1 MTILVEQQPHSR
13 LQLRDETGRSPGRH
27 RRTGRWAAPPPSVLG
42 GTGSVG
48 RREAPVIEALGLG
61 RTFGSKAEK
70 IEAVHD
76 VSFTVRQ
83 GEIVGF
89 LGSNGAGKTT
99 MMRLLTTLLSP
110 TAGDALVVGSSLRQ
124 DPRGVR
130 RHIGYVAQRGST
142 HGDSRVLEQLV
153 LQGRLHRMTVKQTRE
168 RAEELCEVLDLTD
181 LVDRPAKVLSGGQR
195 RRLDIAL
202 GLMHH
207 PSLLILDE
215 PTTGLDPQNRGTMW
229 EHVRKLRHELGT
241 TVFLTTH
248 YLDEADELCD
258 QILLMSRGTIVDTGT
273 PDQLKRR
280 ISGDIVTLEI
290 NGYPEDAW
298 RALEILPAVREI
310 SVSGLTLSLAV
321 DDGERQIPGLLHALD
336 VAGVGVGVVRL
347 TRPTLDDV
355 FRALTNS
362 RRGNTSRD
370 AAPDRR

>member
-1 MTILVEQQPHSR
+1 M
-13 LQLRDETGRSPGRH
+13 
-27 RRTGRWAAPPPSVLG
+27 LG

-61 RTFGSKAEK
+61 RTFGSKAEN

-76 VSFTVRQ
+76 VSFTVRR

-290 NGYPEDAW
+290 NGYPEDA
-298 RALEILPAVREI
+298 
-310 SVSGLTLSLAV
+310 
-321 DDGERQIPGLLHALD
+321 
-336 VAGVGVGVVRL
+336 
-347 TRPTLDDV
+347 
-355 FRALTNS
+355 
-362 RRGNTSRD
+362 
-370 AAPDRR
+370 